1 MSKQLKH
8 SQGQPI
14 PTRKSA
20 RHHPRPRL
28 RRKRRNAQRRAALSP
43 SRAPPSVP
51 LPSPPRR
58 ASTGAP
64 APPPARAQARA
75 HGWKTPPRSTP
86 RAGATAARCVR
97 EFQTTLIFFCNGATP
112 VLQAP
117 PAPGP
122 GPEEATRRDLVFS
135 SPFVPTQRTLYKNA
149 ALRPHQDRRDAAER
163 QGD

>member
-20 RHHPRPRL
+20 RHHPHPRL
-28 RRKRRNAQRRAALSP
+28 RKRRNARRAALSP
-43 SRAPPSVP
+43 SRAPPP
-51 LPSPPRR
+51 LR
-58 ASTGAP
+58 
-64 APPPARAQARA
+64 PPPPVAAAPRLDRRPGSPSGAQARA

-97 EFQTTLIFFCNGATP
+97 QFQTTLKFFCNGVTP

-117 PAPGP
+117 PPPGP
-122 GPEEATRRDLVFS
+122 GLEEATRRDLVFS

-163 QGD
+163 QRD